1 MKSTSPN
8 LKSQEKDSMK
18 YNQSQCIRMR
28 GSLNLIKRK
37 YQMNKIMQEN
47 QVSAFKNYLNL
58 DFSNF

>member
-1 MKSTSPN
+1 
-8 LKSQEKDSMK
+8 
-18 YNQSQCIRMR
+18 MR

-47 QVSAFKNYLNL
+47 QVSDFNNYLNL